1 MNKLLYCF
9 FLSFSVIATS
19 ACTDDKE
26 EREFP
31 PAPDFSLMI
40 LKENLHS
47 NGGDVLRTDTYVY
60 DNNKLTTHTTLQE
73 FYGQSLTHETT
84 LSYSGNEV
92 TLADENGN
100 TAIYILGS
108 AGYATECTYKLSDQV
123 RKYTF
128 TYSGEYHCQW
138 LANQLSGGKYGEPVS
153 APLPASLRNLPPVFP
168 QRRYLCRTVGPSV
181 QTPDYRQH
189 SGRKQRGVYKIHL

>member
-9 FLSFSVIATS
+9 FLSFSVMATS

-26 EREFP
+26 ERELP

-108 AGYATECTYKLSDQV
+108 AGYATECTYKLSDQFISV
-123 RKYTF
+123 FCILLFVFFRSVADNQVFGLTAQQSGINSVVVERQGVSF
-128 TYSGEYHCQW
+128 TNLQARELIQ
-138 LANQLSGGKYGEPVS
+138 V
-153 APLPASLRNLPPVFP
+153 LRISRLIIGLQAIGN
-168 QRRYLCRTVGPSV
+168 
-181 QTPDYRQH
+181 DMA
-189 SGRKQRGVYKIHL
+189 

>member
-9 FLSFSVIATS
+9 FLSFSVMATS

-60 DNNKLTTHTTLQE
+60 DNNKLTTHT
-73 FYGQSLTHETT
+73 H
-84 LSYSGNEV
+84 
-92 TLADENGN
+92 
-100 TAIYILGS
+100 
-108 AGYATECTYKLSDQV
+108 
-123 RKYTF
+123 
-128 TYSGEYHCQW
+128 
-138 LANQLSGGKYGEPVS
+138 
-153 APLPASLRNLPPVFP
+153 
-168 QRRYLCRTVGPSV
+168 
-181 QTPDYRQH
+181 YR
-189 SGRKQRGVYKIHL
+189 SSTGRA

>member
-73 FYGQSLTHETT
+73 FYGQSLPHETT
-84 LSYSGNEV
+84 LSYSDV
-92 TLADENGN
+92 
-100 TAIYILGS
+100 
-108 AGYATECTYKLSDQV
+108 
-123 RKYTF
+123 
-128 TYSGEYHCQW
+128 
-138 LANQLSGGKYGEPVS
+138 
-153 APLPASLRNLPPVFP
+153 
-168 QRRYLCRTVGPSV
+168 
-181 QTPDYRQH
+181 
-189 SGRKQRGVYKIHL
+189 

>member
-9 FLSFSVIATS
+9 FLSFSVMATS

-26 EREFP
+26 ERELP

-47 NGGDVLRTDTYVY
+47 DGGDVLRTDTYVY

-92 TLADENGN
+92 TLTMN
-100 TAIYILGS
+100 S
-108 AGYATECTYKLSDQV
+108 
-123 RKYTF
+123 KY
-128 TYSGEYHCQW
+128 
-138 LANQLSGGKYGEPVS
+138 
-153 APLPASLRNLPPVFP
+153 R
-168 QRRYLCRTVGPSV
+168 
-181 QTPDYRQH
+181 
-189 SGRKQRGVYKIHL
+189 

>member
-47 NGGDVLRTDTYVY
+47 DGGDVLRTDT
-60 DNNKLTTHTTLQE
+60 
-73 FYGQSLTHETT
+73 
-84 LSYSGNEV
+84 
-92 TLADENGN
+92 
-100 TAIYILGS
+100 
-108 AGYATECTYKLSDQV
+108 
-123 RKYTF
+123 
-128 TYSGEYHCQW
+128 
-138 LANQLSGGKYGEPVS
+138 
-153 APLPASLRNLPPVFP
+153 
-168 QRRYLCRTVGPSV
+168 
-181 QTPDYRQH
+181 
-189 SGRKQRGVYKIHL
+189 

>member
-84 LSYSGNEV
+84 LSYSCISSLACKFAKLTPCLSTT
-92 TLADENGN
+92 TLFMPDCWAVSPN
-100 TAIYILGS
+100 T
-108 AGYATECTYKLSDQV
+108 
-123 RKYTF
+123 
-128 TYSGEYHCQW
+128 
-138 LANQLSGGKYGEPVS
+138 
-153 APLPASLRNLPPVFP
+153 
-168 QRRYLCRTVGPSV
+168 
-181 QTPDYRQH
+181 
-189 SGRKQRGVYKIHL
+189 

>member
-84 LSYSGNEV
+84 LSYSDAIAELETIVNKLQNNEYEIDELQKC
-92 TLADENGN
+92 TTRSLELLKFCKSKLFETDEALQKILAELND
-100 TAIYILGS
+100 
-108 AGYATECTYKLSDQV
+108 
-123 RKYTF
+123 
-128 TYSGEYHCQW
+128 
-138 LANQLSGGKYGEPVS
+138 
-153 APLPASLRNLPPVFP
+153 
-168 QRRYLCRTVGPSV
+168 
-181 QTPDYRQH
+181 
-189 SGRKQRGVYKIHL
+189 

>member
-47 NGGDVLRTDTYVY
+47 DGG
-60 DNNKLTTHTTLQE
+60 
-73 FYGQSLTHETT
+73 
-84 LSYSGNEV
+84 
-92 TLADENGN
+92 
-100 TAIYILGS
+100 
-108 AGYATECTYKLSDQV
+108 
-123 RKYTF
+123 
-128 TYSGEYHCQW
+128 
-138 LANQLSGGKYGEPVS
+138 
-153 APLPASLRNLPPVFP
+153 
-168 QRRYLCRTVGPSV
+168 
-181 QTPDYRQH
+181 
-189 SGRKQRGVYKIHL
+189 GRPF

>member
-60 DNNKLTTHTTLQE
+60 DNNKLTTHHITGVLRAE
-73 FYGQSLTHETT
+73 PAPRNDSL
-84 LSYSGNEV
+84 L
-92 TLADENGN
+92 
-100 TAIYILGS
+100 
-108 AGYATECTYKLSDQV
+108 
-123 RKYTF
+123 
-128 TYSGEYHCQW
+128 
-138 LANQLSGGKYGEPVS
+138 
-153 APLPASLRNLPPVFP
+153 LR
-168 QRRYLCRTVGPSV
+168 
-181 QTPDYRQH
+181 
-189 SGRKQRGVYKIHL
+189 

>member
-9 FLSFSVIATS
+9 FLSFSVMATS

-128 TYSGEYHCQW
+128 TYSGEY
-138 LANQLSGGKYGEPVS
+138 LTRSEERRVGKE
-153 APLPASLRNLPPVFP
+153 
-168 QRRYLCRTVGPSV
+168 CRSRWSP
-181 QTPDYRQH
+181 YH
-189 SGRKQRGVYKIHL
+189 